1 MIIEM
6 IRYTSFT
13 TEFHFFSSLMPVWC
27 QAIDVDQN
35 PKLHVDCCRVIVQ
48 HKKSKDHNTHRS
60 LASVYFFVLFR
71 IQRPLLCFRTANEAK
86 KSNDELKW
94 WFFRG

>member
-13 TEFHFFSSLMPVWC
+13 TEFHYFPSLMPVWC

-35 PKLHVDCCRVIVQ
+35 PKLHVDCCRVIIQ
-48 HKKSKDHNTHRS
+48 HKKSKDHTTHRS
-60 LASVYFFVLFR
+60 LASVFFLFYFV
-71 IQRPLLCFRTANEAK
+71 
-86 KSNDELKW
+86 
-94 WFFRG
+94 FRGRSRASERPMK